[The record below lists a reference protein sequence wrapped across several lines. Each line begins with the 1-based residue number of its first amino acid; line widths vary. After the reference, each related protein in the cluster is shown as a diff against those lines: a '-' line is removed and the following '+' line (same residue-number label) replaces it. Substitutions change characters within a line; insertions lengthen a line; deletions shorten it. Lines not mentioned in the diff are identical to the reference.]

1 MGKKSSKKKLSK
13 RERRRRAILRRRL
26 LIAGMALFLLL
37 LILGIRF
44 IVGNIHKAKKKTAVE
59 TTEKISADAGKQTVK
74 DAALTLSQGIKK
86 QAEEEIPK
94 GSVDA
99 EGNVTS
105 IYIENTPIENIDS
118 LDNTVSGWGMGEA
131 RDEKNRPTEAL
142 EMQEKYGEKYQ
153 AYFIGEDTDPP
164 LIYLTFDLGYEGGY
178 TAETLDIL
186 KEKDVSA
193 VFFIVGYY
201 AQSAPEL
208 VERMIAEGHE
218 LGNHAMTHPSDA
230 EGMVAITEDD
240 IMDLHKYILEKFDYT
255 MHLFRFPSGN
265 WSERG
270 MAIANNCN
278 YKSVFYSS
286 FYYDYNVNEQMEPSA
301 ALKLLLDD
309 LHPGAIYLLHLSG
322 STNTQILGDF
332 IDQAREKGYEFALLQ

>member
-1 MGKKSSKKKLSK
+1 MKKRRLSK

-26 LIAGMALFLLL
+26 LIAEMALFLFL
-37 LILGIRF
+37 LIFGIHF
-44 IVGNIHKAKKKTAVE
+44 IVGKIQKAGKKSMDQTRE
-59 TTEKISADAGKQTVK
+59 MLSADAGERSGEEKT
-74 DAALTLSQGIKK
+74 
-86 QAEEEIPK
+86 EEESLK

-99 EGNVTS
+99 KGNVTS

-118 LDNTVSGWGMGEA
+118 LDNTVREWGLGKA
-131 RDEKNRPTEAL
+131 TDEKNRPIEAL
-142 EMQEKYGEKYQ
+142 EMQEKYGDKYQ
-153 AYFIGEDTDPP
+153 ACFIGEDTEPP
-164 LIYLTFDLGYEGGY
+164 LLYLTFDLGYEGGY
-178 TAETLDIL
+178 TEKALDIL
-186 KEKDVSA
+186 KEKEVSA

-201 AQSAPEL
+201 AKSAPDL
-208 VERMIAEGHE
+208 VKRMIAEGHE
-218 LGNHAMTHPSDA
+218 LGNHGMSHPTDA
-230 EGMVAITEDD
+230 EGPVAITEEDV
-240 IMDLHKYILEKFDYT
+240 MDLHNYILENFDYS

-270 MAIANNCN
+270 LAIVNNCN

-286 FYYDYNVNEQMEPSA
+286 FYHDYDANKQMEPSA
-301 ALKLLLDD
+301 ALDLLLDD